1 MLGFLC
7 KFIGARVLGWWG
19 CVALL
24 FSVLPVLP
32 PSALFEEVE
41 EDFLCVPLFLTS
53 LDGFGLLSAF
63 ASVQD
68 AIPGDFIFGDP
79 LSLAGGTG
87 GFERTTTGDDGAVA
101 IIGEGG
107 AEGGGEATTEGVEGA
122 APLVLVLIFF
132 ARLVLAFSSSS
143 EEGYEPESCLTC
155 LCSAVAALRSC
166 FASCAKAPY
175 DGARLKP
182 EEGT

>member
-7 KFIGARVLGWWG
+7 RFIGARILGW

-24 FSVLPVLP
+24 FSVLPVLL

-41 EDFLCVPLFLTS
+41 VDLLCSLLFLTS
-53 LDGFGLLSAF
+53 LDDLGLLAAF
-63 ASVQD
+63 PSVQD
-68 AIPGDFIFGDP
+68 GIPRDFTFGDA

-87 GFERTTTGDDGAVA
+87 GFERTATGDDGAVA
-101 IIGEGG
+101 TMGEGG
-107 AEGGGEATTEGVEGA
+107 AEGGGEGTTEGVEGA
-122 APLVLVLIFF
+122 ASLVLVLIFL

-155 LCSAVAALRSC
+155 LCSVIAVVRSF
-166 FASCAKAPY
+166 FASCARAPY

-182 EEGT
+182 EVSR

>member
-7 KFIGARVLGWWG
+7 RFIGARILGWRG
-19 CVALL
+19 SVVLL
-24 FSVLPVLP
+24 FSALPVLP

-41 EDFLCVPLFLTS
+41 VDLLCSPFFLTP
-53 LDGFGLLSAF
+53 LDVLGLLGAF
-63 ASVQD
+63 TSVED
-68 AIPGDFIFGDP
+68 ATLRDLTFGDA

-101 IIGEGG
+101 TMGEGG
-107 AEGGGEATTEGVEGA
+107 AEGGGEDTTEGV
-122 APLVLVLIFF
+122 PLVLVLIFL

-155 LCSAVAALRSC
+155 LRSVIGALRSC
-166 FASCAKAPY
+166 LASCAKAP
-175 DGARLKP
+175 
-182 EEGT
+182 